1 MIVHQI
7 VPRLENQISLK
18 ELCDEDFFSQPCEKA
33 LSSKNIGFF
42 DDLSREIFK
51 NSETKQYPELHALA
65 FWLRKS
71 NLTSIVNTF
80 KESLQSSDI
89 IIPRGIALHIAPANV
104 DSIFLYSWALSMLAG
119 NINMVRV
126 SQKQSDQ
133 IILLFQII
141 REIFQESL
149 YQEFAQKNIVLTYDH
164 DQAISSYLSQKADIR
179 FLWGGDETIQLFRSY
194 LTKTNTKDVTFVDN
208 DSKALI
214 VLKKNI
220 NDLKIN
226 EKTTIFSKKIE
237 DFINNFKGKNKFNIV
252 FLDPPFAENFYIKDL
267 ELIKKSKICN
277 SNNLVIIHREK
288 KTNDK
293 IDSCLS
299 TLLTKIYGRS
309 KIIFGVLR

>member
-1 MIVHQI
+1 MRII
-7 VPRLENQISLK
+7 GGTLK
-18 ELCDEDFFSQPCEKA
+18 GKKIDFIK
-33 LSSKNIGFF
+33 SSITRPLKDVVKESIFNVIQHSNLIKL
-42 DDLSREIFK
+42 DLK
-51 NSETKQYPELHALA
+51 NS
-65 FWLRKS
+65 
-71 NLTSIVNTF
+71 SILDLCSGVGSF
-80 KESLQSSDI
+80 GLESIS
-89 IIPRGIALHIAPANV
+89 RGA
-104 DSIFLYSWALSMLAG
+104 
-119 NINMVRV
+119 
-126 SQKQSDQ
+126 
-133 IILLFQII
+133 
-141 REIFQESL
+141 
-149 YQEFAQKNIVLTYDH
+149 
-164 DQAISSYLSQKADIR
+164 
-179 FLWGGDETIQLFRSY
+179 
-194 LTKTNTKDVTFVDN
+194 KDVTFVDN